1 MNKISVTIDQ
11 GASVVCKFETLCEK
25 RWVDLSEIEGE
36 EKVRYCKDCMKP
48 VFFCTSY
55 EELRIH
61 AKESHC
67 ITFFKDQGSEFTG
80 FVLV

>member
-1 MNKISVTIDQ
+1 MNEISLAINEDTL
-11 GASVVCKFETLCEK
+11 VVCKFKTLCDR
-25 RWVDLSEIEGE
+25 RWGDLSKIEGKE
-36 EKVRYCKDCMKP
+36 NARYCNDCMKP
-48 VFFCTSY
+48 VFFCTTY

-67 ITFFKDQGSEFTG
+67 INFIKDEGNEFTG